1 VGGAEWVAVAVAAGL
16 LQGAALE
23 VASKD
28 QVLPHSA
35 PGILLAEAVPPAC
48 LLLQIAGRHLGGQL
62 RAKHLEQHLHASAPS
77 KVSRIQGAG

>member
-1 VGGAEWVAVAVAAGL
+1 MQWRQASCRVL
-16 LQGAALE
+16 LE